1 MSTPLPGDWRAA
13 PALSASGAPPERGS
27 GSPAET
33 AGGALPD
40 TDTTAISPTA
50 AEAVPPAAAPTTSTR
65 RALVFVYVGYLF
77 RYAYLLVLIPFYGRV
92 LGAEEYGRL
101 LAAMSLYLVVW
112 MLTEYGFPI
121 VGARDAAATR
131 SRADL
136 ARLFGRHTMGRLA
149 MLLPGLAVGLGG
161 TLLSPV
167 LRESPLLGVLATLA
181 GVVAAFNLGWFFQG
195 TLRFTT
201 SVALEVCGFAI
212 NLPLILW
219 LVDGPGDAPIAMAVL
234 LGSSIVCTLAALVIV
249 LRSVERPALRW
260 RGGFSLVRESTALFA
275 HKGLTMLMASS
286 STYLLSL
293 FGSAAQVGW
302 YGVAERLA
310 TVGLSLMQ
318 PANHVLVGTVAQRI
332 SQKDSE
338 DHAYRLMRSSLV
350 VMSAFGLLMLVATLL
365 LAEPL
370 VPLILGPSFG
380 PTVPMLQMLGVM
392 FPFAAFCQVVSG
404 YVLIPL
410 RHDQLVSLISLFGA
424 ATTVLLILGLGLT
437 WGGSGVAVARVMGYV
452 AIAVALALVL
462 HRKRLFERI
471 WNA

>member
-1 MSTPLPGDWRAA
+1 MS
-13 PALSASGAPPERGS
+13 
-27 GSPAET
+27 
-33 AGGALPD
+33 
-40 TDTTAISPTA
+40 AISPTA
-50 AEAVPPAAAPTTSTR
+50 AEAVPPAVAPTPSTQ

-101 LAAMSLYLVVW
+101 LAAMSLYQVVW

-121 VGARDAAATR
+121 VGARDAASTR
-131 SRADL
+131 SREDL
-136 ARLFGRHTMGRLA
+136 ARLFGRHTMGRMA
-149 MLLPGLAVGLGG
+149 MLLPGIAIGLGG

-167 LRESPLLGVLATLA
+167 LREAPLLGVLATLC
-181 GVVAAFNLGWFFQG
+181 GIVAAFNLGWFFQG

-219 LVDGPGDAPIAMAVL
+219 LVKGPGDAPLALATL
-234 LGSSIVCTLAALVIV
+234 LASSVICSVAALVIV
-249 LRSVERPALRW
+249 MRSIDRPSIRW

-332 SQKDSE
+332 SQKGSE
-338 DHAYRLMRSSLV
+338 DNAYRLMRTSLFA
-350 VMSAFGLLMLVATLL
+350 MTAFGVLMLASTLL
-365 LAEPL
+365 LADRL

-424 ATTVLLILGLGLT
+424 VTTVLMILGFGLA

-452 AIAVALALVL
+452 AIAFALALVL
-462 HRKRLFERI
+462 YRKRLFERI
-471 WNA
+471 WQA